1 MTVALEKEIYPYLNA
16 SLLHLRGSW
25 CRATESATHMYLS
38 TDLNDCSTI
47 YVETESS
54 LIFMN
59 EIQGEIGRIA
69 SVVTR
74 DHDFD
79 LQFNCSYSRKKILSL
94 SFTPQGIV
102 VPPGQGIIVSRCREA
117 IPIPINSI
125 RRQPLLISD

>member
-1 MTVALEKEIYPYLNA
+1 MTVALKKEIYPYLNS
-16 SLLHLRGSW
+16 SLLHLRSSW
-25 CRATESATHMYLS
+25 CRATESSTHMYLS
-38 TDLNDCSTI
+38 TDLNDCSTT

-59 EIQGEIGRIA
+59 EIQGEIGRIE

-79 LQFNCSYSRKKILSL
+79 LQFNCSYSRKKFLSL

-102 VPPGQGIIVSRCREA
+102 VPPGQGIIVSRCRKTLT
-117 IPIPINSI
+117 ISINSM
-125 RRQPLLISD
+125 RCQRWPISD